1 MDEKTLYDLAEKVQ
15 LNQQDEATA
24 VKGYTEQ
31 GEIIQAIREK
41 HPDMSDTCDRWEEI
55 NDELISDELNHQQ
68 KLIQLYSEITGIMPA
83 SD

>member
-1 MDEKTLYDLAEKVQ
+1 MDEKTLYDLAVKVQ
-15 LNQQDEATA
+15 LNQQDEANA

-31 GEIIQAIREK
+31 GEIIRAIREK
-41 HPDMSDTCDRWEEI
+41 HPDMADTCDRWEEL